1 MKQNRII
8 IKYLAIGILV
18 FLAINIPEM
27 VLCKKNIIEGLE
39 GESPTPS
46 VELNTLTP
54 ATTTPSPSGEDINDL
69 LQKLEDVEQPPIHK
83 ERIIQCIQ
91 AFKNLM
97 LYSKSGRLWNKILKY
112 NNIKNEQK
120 SEMKKEL
127 HQFMDSDFGIIMER
141 ANKSIERINIYNNT
155 TTHSVWKKREIQ
167 PSTMT
172 TRKKNEMVTQEEAEI
187 WKKFEK
193 EINDEKT
200 THKSMLKKLSTL
212 TTSGLVPD
220 LNIKVNDFTNLKRFL
235 KAVHRIKDIDD
246 LNEMQHFLH
255 KIDWESSMNG
265 NFSTI
270 DDIIKKAGAIFCNDD
285 NSFGQRVIN
294 VESLLK
300 NIEMMEKENDELGPK
315 GPLRFGL

>member
-120 SEMKKEL
+120 SEMKK
-127 HQFMDSDFGIIMER
+127 
-141 ANKSIERINIYNNT
+141 
-155 TTHSVWKKREIQ
+155 
-167 PSTMT
+167 MT
-172 TRKKNEMVTQEEAEI
+172 
-187 WKKFEK
+187 
-193 EINDEKT
+193 
-200 THKSMLKKLSTL
+200 L
-212 TTSGLVPD
+212 
-220 LNIKVNDFTNLKRFL
+220 
-235 KAVHRIKDIDD
+235 
-246 LNEMQHFLH
+246 
-255 KIDWESSMNG
+255 G
-265 NFSTI
+265 NFGLLTI
-270 DDIIKKAGAIFCNDD
+270 FTIIFSYLG
-285 NSFGQRVIN
+285 SF
-294 VESLLK
+294 
-300 NIEMMEKENDELGPK
+300 
-315 GPLRFGL
+315 FGTWIRQIKR